1 MRSADVWLTC
11 KCENGALMRG
21 VRYGLLLGLCVVPV
35 MRLWVTVVCGCSNTV
50 RESTIVLKLRFRFL
64 CLRCCLLVSSS
75 DSELGR
81 TG

>member
-1 MRSADVWLTC
+1 VDVWLTC

-21 VRYGLLLGLCVVPV
+21 ARYGLLLGCVVPM

-50 RESTIVLKLRFRFL
+50 RESTIVLNLGFQL
-64 CLRCCLLVSSS
+64 CVSSS

-81 TG
+81 TS